1 MTDRIDI
8 AQVAVRKAAASASVA
23 DEAAGA
29 RLQVDAV
36 VVEEPL
42 EIRVDGQALAV
53 LMRTPGRDADLTAGF
68 LLTEGVIDVPGDM
81 QSLGPCTDPNRPN
94 AGNVFLVQLAPGCP
108 DATER
113 LAAAQRLFYASSSCG
128 LCGKATIESIH
139 QRVIPHAAFRDL
151 PHALLAAAGDR
162 ARAGQDLFAQTG
174 GCHGAVAFALD
185 GAADILA
192 SAEDVGRHNAVD
204 KVVGCLLLA
213 DALPQQDAVLWVSG
227 RASFEMVQKAL
238 MAGFAALVC
247 VGAPTSLAVEM
258 ARESRLTLVGFATG
272 PARYNVYAG
281 SVVET

>member
-1 MTDRIDI
+1 MLDD
-8 AQVAVRKAAASASVA
+8 
-23 DEAAGA
+23 
-29 RLQVDAV
+29 V

-53 LMRTPGRDADLTAGF
+53 LMRTPGHDAQLTAGF
-68 LLTEGVIDVPGDM
+68 LLTEGVIDVPDDL

-94 AGNVFLVQLAPGCP
+94 AGNVFLAQLAPGCP

-113 LAAAQRLFYASSSCG
+113 LAAAQRQFYASSSCG

-139 QRVIPHAAFRDL
+139 QRVRPHAAFRDL
-151 PHALLAAAGDR
+151 PHALLAATGDR
-162 ARAGQDLFAQTG
+162 ARGAQDLFAPTG
-174 GCHGAVAFALD
+174 GCHGALAFSLGEDAS
-185 GAADILA
+185 ILA

-204 KVVGCLLLA
+204 KVVGALLLD
-213 DALPQQDAVLWVSG
+213 DALPEADAILWVSG

-272 PARYNVYAG
+272 PERYNVYAG
-281 SVVET
+281 SVVDT